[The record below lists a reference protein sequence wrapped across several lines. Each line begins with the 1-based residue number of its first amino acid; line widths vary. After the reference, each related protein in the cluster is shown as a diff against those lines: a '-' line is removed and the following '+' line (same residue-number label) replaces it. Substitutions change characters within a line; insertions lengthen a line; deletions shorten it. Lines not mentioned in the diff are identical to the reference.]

1 MEIKTKFQKEK
12 EVGVLISIRVHP
24 ILLKYFDED
33 TKPRGYSRQEAIRE
47 AMRRFT
53 NYGKK
58 GFKNK

>member
-1 MEIKTKFQKEK
+1 
-12 EVGVLISIRVHP
+12 
-24 ILLKYFDED
+24 LKYFDED